1 MDALTTKLS
10 YDDGNGAP
18 HVKSDECSHSE
29 EEQVYL
35 YVEDEDEP
43 WGTVLN
49 CINGTSISPTLKIS
63 RTEGDTYFIVEE
75 SVTYPSFLYSVWKAD
90 ADTSDNEAGIRHV
103 FRISTSARLVEAV
116 VTEIVHASRRD
127 KGSREPTGGGSFA
140 LLRKFSESYPTYG
153 EIDLEQRA
161 SPFGEHPMGEEPN
174 AQLSTIET
182 IQKGVTLSLPAL
194 LCAVWVAVST
204 LVGIAWSLLLRA
216 RIGMDIYDRDEL
228 IRAVTAPAL
237 VNDEEH
243 SSKMRIFVRREDQG
257 YISVAVSDV
266 KGHPN
271 SWPQSFRRNE
281 IVQVDDPV
289 PHSSPNY
296 ANEFGG
302 AFVPPGSRTVWLEGV
317 RTGRARIYPGRNGN
331 YRYPASIALVASPVP
346 SRTVSIAGT
355 PVSLVSPS
363 DAPLP
368 SRLLPGT
375 DPRLFESVN
384 SLGESEGHDG
394 DVQMSEARG
403 KGKPEAEPYKESD
416 SPSPSRFESNITE
429 VNDPWRLRFSSGSA
443 PTLYNSRSTIAGNS
457 GRTLVSPL
465 GSPARSIQS
474 PTGPEETK
482 TDPYAHGGS
491 EEETETVHGSV

>member
-1 MDALTTKLS
+1 MIPPDELDIEEGTVSNVLGSFSVGTAKARYKINNYPDTILNGAVHIASWDTNVDGLTTKLS
-10 YDDGNGAP
+10 YDDGNGAA
-18 HVKSDECSHSE
+18 HVKSYECSHYE
-29 EEQVYL
+29 EEEVDL
-35 YVEDEDEP
+35 YVEGEDEP

-49 CINGTSISPTLKIS
+49 CINGPPNDNNTSVLPTLKIN
-63 RTEGDTYFIVEE
+63 RTERDTYFIVEE

-90 ADTSDNEAGIRHV
+90 PDTSDNEAVMRHV
-103 FRISTSARLVEAV
+103 FHISTSARLVEAV

-140 LLRKFSESYPTYG
+140 LLRKFSESNPTYG
-153 EIDLEQRA
+153 KIDLEQRA

-281 IVQVDDPV
+281 TVAVDDPV

-331 YRYPASIALVASPVP
+331 YRYPASIAPVASSVP
-346 SRTVSIAGT
+346 SRTGSIAGT
-355 PVSLVSPS
+355 PLSLVSPS

-368 SRLLPGT
+368 SRALPGT

-394 DVQMSEARG
+394 DVEMGKARG
-403 KGKPEAEPYKESD
+403 ILQAH
-416 SPSPSRFESNITE
+416 
-429 VNDPWRLRFSSGSA
+429 
-443 PTLYNSRSTIAGNS
+443 
-457 GRTLVSPL
+457 L
-465 GSPARSIQS
+465 GSNQTQRR
-474 PTGPEETK
+474 
-482 TDPYAHGGS
+482 
-491 EEETETVHGSV
+491 